1 MYDSELVMDLASS
14 VHQILGLL
22 MVLRTSLGSNLGPD
36 HATTTINQLRPGC
49 LQWNEELIST
59 LFNTRDRESISK
71 SRNIEDPLYWNLNR
85 NGIYTVKSGYRAL
98 QNELMDDSF
107 GIWKRLWQIH
117 VPPKVKIFLWRVRSS
132 VLLTADLLQLKH
144 IHVDP
149 LCLVYIVTT
158 QLLFFWL
165 RMTKVEIEVNTSM

>member
-1 MYDSELVMDLASS
+1 MLPR
-14 VHQILGLL
+14 LL
-22 MVLRTSLGSNLGPD
+22 
-36 HATTTINQLRPGC
+36 INKLLRPGC

-59 LFNTRDRESISK
+59 LFNTRDREFILK
-71 SRNIEDPLYWNLNR
+71 SPLSCRNIEDALYWNLNR

-132 VLLTADLLQLKH
+132 VLLTACQTYSCGSFMSGLYCDNSAAIFLAKN
-144 IHVDP
+144 DKK
-149 LCLVYIVTT
+149 
-158 QLLFFWL
+158 W
-165 RMTKVEIEVNTSM
+165 KSK